1 MCIVID
7 TNSLA
12 SVFDQ
17 ESQRHIEFRPV
28 LDWIVY
34 GHGKI
39 VYGGTT
45 YRRELARA
53 TKYFRLLIELKKA
66 SKIVEVDG
74 TKVDETEQ
82 QLTRILSHSDF
93 DDPHIVAI
101 IIVSGCKLICSDD
114 SRAYRFFRRTEFY
127 PKHVQRPHIYSRELN
142 KNLLHDKNIA
152 DCCRPLSKLPK
163 ATGRSIRV

>member
-17 ESQRHIEFRPV
+17 KSEHHAEFRPV
-28 LDWIVY
+28 LEWIVL
-34 GHGKI
+34 GNGKI

-45 YRRELARA
+45 YKRELAKA
-53 TKYFRLLIELKKA
+53 TKYFRLLVELKKV
-66 SKIVEVDG
+66 SKIVEIDSVRVG
-74 TKVDETEQ
+74 EIEQ
-82 QLTRILSHSDF
+82 RLAQTLSHSDF

-101 IIVSGCKLICSDD
+101 IIASGCRLICSADA
-114 SRAYRFFRRTEFY
+114 RAFRYFR
-127 PKHVQRPHIYSRELN
+127 KLN
-142 KNLLHDKNIA
+142 RGLLQDKNIA

-163 ATGRSIRV
+163 AVGLNLHV